1 MGLFDKK
8 SCDMCGNKVNMLTRV
23 KMSDGYLCG
32 DCKKNL
38 SEFASNWKN
47 RTLAQAREHIAQRE
61 ANKLKYE
68 QFKQTSVA
76 GDKEERLVV
85 DASHGWF
92 YFAFGRDYKQGNPEV
107 FNFNQLM
114 EFFIEEVYDVFTK
127 DEDEDGIPD
136 HLDARDN
143 RGGRKQGG
151 GLSGAAQS
159 MMSGVNQMMSM
170 GTMAGMNPMMGGYV
184 RPGDDATDAKGFPRP
199 VRGYKMVF
207 RVNHPYIDEVTVR
220 RVTESEEPQRVARIL
235 QDQLAVMHLCE
246 QIRSGFG
253 GIAGGAG
260 QGYGQQPQQGF
271 AGPQQGYGQPQQ
283 GFGQPQQ
290 GFGGPQQGYGQ
301 PQQGFGQ
308 PQQGFAQPQQPSQGF
323 AQPQQGGFCPNCGQP
338 TGGGA
343 FCPSCGSKL
352 K

>member
-38 SEFASNWKN
+38 SEFATNWKN

-76 GDKEERLVV
+76 GDKNERLVV
-85 DASHGWF
+85 DATHGWF
-92 YFAFGRDYKQGNPEV
+92 YFAFGRDYKQGNPEI
-107 FNFNQLM
+107 FDFNQLM
-114 EFFIEEVYDVFTK
+114 EFFIEEEYDVFTK

-136 HLDARDN
+136 HLEARNN
-143 RGGRKQGG
+143 RSNMKQGG
-151 GLSGAAQS
+151 GLRGAAHGA
-159 MMSGVNQMMSM
+159 MTGVNQMMNM
-170 GTMAGMNPMMGGYV
+170 GVMGGMNPMMGGYV
-184 RPGDDATDAKGFPRP
+184 RPGQDATDAKGFPRP

-207 RVNHPYIDEVTVR
+207 RVNHPYIDEVTCR

-253 GIAGGAG
+253 GVVGGMQ
-260 QGYGQQPQQGF
+260 QGYAQPQQGF
-271 AGPQQGYGQPQQ
+271 GAPQQGYGQPQQGVNQAQAGYGQPQQ

-290 GFGGPQQGYGQ
+290 GYGQ
-301 PQQGFGQ
+301 S
-308 PQQGFAQPQQPSQGF
+308 QQPSQGF
-323 AQPQQGGFCPNCGQP
+323 AQPQQQGGFCPNCGQP